1 MEFKFNSKHVRYMTA
16 IACTGLA
23 VGVGGFSLNANA
35 ATKSTALSG
44 VTAMTATTSANEDA
58 AVDEGATTAGVTLLM
73 GNALA
78 DDAGA
83 TVAANSASLVQTGN
97 ASYEDIAICQTES
110 YTNVR
115 ALPDENSE
123 IVGMLYNNCG
133 ASVVESEGDWYKI
146 VSGNVTGYVKRE
158 YLVIGN
164 VDLARSVSQRQATVS
179 AGALQVKDQASDSG
193 ISVGDFPQGTV
204 FTVLDESMK
213 DSGWIKITCE
223 NGDGF
228 VKTSEVTLSTKYALA
243 ETVAEANARLA
254 QEEAQ
259 RQAAAEAMAKMA
271 KAAQAQNSKST
282 SSSKSSSKSSSS
294 SSSGSSRSYAA
305 PGSGS
310 GSSVASYASQF
321 VGNPYVYGGSSLTGG
336 TDCSGFV
343 MSVYAQYGVSL
354 PHSSYSQQNCG
365 YSVSQSDMQPGDIVC
380 YGSHVGIYVGDGNIV
395 HASNERDG
403 IKISNANYRSIADVR
418 RIY

>member
-23 VGVGGFSLNANA
+23 VGIGGFTLNANA

-44 VTAMTATTSANEDA
+44 VTAMTTTASTNEDK
-58 AVDEGATTAGVTLLM
+58 AVDEGSSTAGVSLLL
-73 GNALA
+73 GNAIA

-83 TVAANSASLVQTGN
+83 TVAANSAALVQTGN

-164 VDLARSVSQRQATVS
+164 ADLARSVSQRQATVS
-179 AGALQVKDQASDSG
+179 VAALQVKDQASDSG

-204 FTVLDESMK
+204 FTVLDENSTP
-213 DSGWIKITCE
+213 GWIKITCE

-228 VKTSEVTLSTKYALA
+228 VHSEQVTLSTKYLLA

-259 RQAAAEAMAKMA
+259 RQAAAEAMARMA

-282 SSSKSSSKSSSS
+282 SSSKSSSKSS

-343 MSVYAQYGVSL
+343 MSVYAQFGVSL

-365 YSVSQSDMQPGDIVC
+365 YSVGTGDMQPGDIVC